1 MDMFEGLSEKQREA
15 VETINEDLEI
25 IACAGAGKTGVVT
38 RRIVNILKQ
47 QKDIKPANI
56 VAFTFTEKA
65 AEELKSRIYKYAKA
79 ELGNTVG
86 FAEMYIGTIHGFC
99 LKMLQE
105 YIPQFQSFSVLDEIK
120 TKLFID
126 KNYFECG
133 MKDLELK
140 MYRETGLFLS
150 TMSVLNESWETRNNW
165 DKRTFDA
172 VEKYKELLYSQHY
185 FDYSLILREMLEQ
198 MQNNDEFRER
208 ITSRVKFLTVDEYQD
223 TNPIQEKLIRLIK
236 NGGCNLCIVGDDDQT
251 IYQFRGSDSENILTF
266 KERYGINKY
275 IVLDTDYRSSEAIVD
290 IAQRV
295 IINNDR
301 RLSKKMISGA
311 KFKYEEGDT
320 IYREFE
326 DIEQECDFIAGR
338 IKALHESGVKYSEM
352 AVLIRKKKFGEY
364 FSEIFDKYEIP
375 YIVEGVNALFST
387 AECQASRGI
396 FRYLNGEI
404 SMTDLFELWKA
415 VNYDLNLKDLSDA
428 LTYLSSI
435 DVKKMKYYGEFV
447 LQEIYHNFLR
457 LIYIT
462 EQEGN
467 AITEVILYNLG
478 KFSQVINDFETINFA
493 TLPKNKLDRFCKFM
507 DYTASN
513 YYPEG
518 HLANTYIRPDA
529 VNIMTVHQS
538 KGLEYTA
545 VFVPQLSKNNFPA
558 AGVGGK
564 SVWHVISREWVENSE
579 RFNGGVEE
587 ERRLF
592 YVAVTRAKKY
602 LCLTRCPYGRDKK
615 ISTFMIEA
623 KDSPYML
630 SFDDKMEYSGNQLPP
645 MVEEE
650 AAINLNFSILQ
661 DFFDCAYR
669 FKLSMFYGFVQ
680 PIAAA
685 MGYGNAVHNIVRNI
699 HKKYLDGES
708 LTSEEVQT
716 IVEETFFLPYANSK
730 MEQNMLA
737 SAKKS
742 VDSYFQ
748 KNKEDF
754 KNIEMAE
761 ADIELDMGD
770 GIKVNGRIDLVKRRE
785 ISGEEKIT
793 IVDFKTAD
801 KDVTEC
807 LEAEQLRIY
816 ALGYQELTGKSAD
829 YLEILN
835 LDKVESDRV
844 RVTEGLTETVAQDI
858 RNAAKDIRANKL
870 DRKCSKEKCSTCYLN
885 YLCLSKEEKKTY
897 VE

>member
-1 MDMFEGLSEKQREA
+1 MGIFDGLSERQKEA
-15 VETINEDLEI
+15 VETIDEDLEI

-47 QKDIKPANI
+47 KKDVTPANI

-65 AEELKSRIYKYAKA
+65 AEELKSRIYKYAKK
-79 ELGNTVG
+79 ELGSTVG

-133 MKDLELK
+133 MKDLDLK

-150 TMSVLNESWETRNNW
+150 TMSMLNESWESRDSW
-165 DKRTFDA
+165 DKTTFDA

-185 FDYSLILREMLEQ
+185 FDYSLILREMLDQ
-198 MQNNDEFRER
+198 MQKNDEFRKR

-223 TNPIQEKLIRLIK
+223 TNSIQEKLIQLIK
-236 NGGCNLCIVGDDDQT
+236 NGGSNLCIVGDDDQT

-266 KERYGINKY
+266 KERYGVEKY

-295 IINNDR
+295 IINNNR
-301 RLSKKMISGA
+301 RLSKNMVSGA

-352 AVLIRKKKFGEY
+352 AVLLRKKKFGEY
-364 FSEIFDKYEIP
+364 FSETFDKYGIP

-404 SMTDLFELWKA
+404 SMTDLFNLWKE
-415 VNYDLNLKDLSDA
+415 VNYELDLKDLSDA
-428 LTYLSSI
+428 LTYLSGI

-462 EQEGN
+462 EQEEN

-478 KFSQVINDFETINFA
+478 KFSQVINDFESINFA
-493 TLPKNKLDRFCKFM
+493 TLPKNKLARFCKFM
-507 DYTASN
+507 EYTASD

-518 HLANTYIRPDA
+518 HLDNTYIRPDA

-545 VFVPQLSKNNFPA
+545 VFVPELSKNNFPA

-564 SVWHVISREWVENSE
+564 NVWHIINRDWIQNSE
-579 RFNGGVEE
+579 RFNSGIEE

-602 LCLTRCPYGRDKK
+602 LCLTRCPYRRDKK
-615 ISTFMIEA
+615 ISTFLVEA
-623 KDSPYML
+623 KESPYML
-630 SFDDKMEYSGNQLPP
+630 SYDDKMEYSGKQLPP
-645 MVEEE
+645 MVEEKS
-650 AAINLNFSILQ
+650 AINLNFSILQ

-669 FKLSMFYGFVQ
+669 FKLSMFYGFILEKVYKFKLDKAQ
-680 PIAAA
+680 ALRNLSVYLMLLYGELYYWICNIEELEKDRKLEIPKNLFSGKKPIIES
-685 MGYGNAVHNIVRNI
+685 YLWNISRVDYCDFWRKGDMQEKFEMFAKDGIDEIRALQSKMFYLEIALNEKEINVCKNI
-699 HKKYLDGES
+699 PYTGDEYKVLHIISDWLQQACDDIEPVLQQIEK
-708 LTSEEVQT
+708 EEKNFDWKCQKEK
-716 IVEETFFLPYANSK
+716 IVENYTGLFTEDLKEFIKN
-730 MEQNMLA
+730 EQNTTMQ
-737 SAKKS
+737 
-742 VDSYFQ
+742 VDKDDTQ
-748 KNKEDF
+748 GDCHHENKED
-754 KNIEMAE
+754 
-761 ADIELDMGD
+761 
-770 GIKVNGRIDLVKRRE
+770 
-785 ISGEEKIT
+785 
-793 IVDFKTAD
+793 
-801 KDVTEC
+801 
-807 LEAEQLRIY
+807 
-816 ALGYQELTGKSAD
+816 
-829 YLEILN
+829 
-835 LDKVESDRV
+835 
-844 RVTEGLTETVAQDI
+844 
-858 RNAAKDIRANKL
+858 
-870 DRKCSKEKCSTCYLN
+870 
-885 YLCLSKEEKKTY
+885 
-897 VE
+897 

>member
-1 MDMFEGLSEKQREA
+1 MGIYDTLNEQQQEA
-15 VETINEDLEI
+15 VFCTEGPLLLL
-25 IACAGAGKTGVVT
+25 AGAGSGKTRVLTHRIAYLMDQGVNPYHIMAITFTNKAAKEMRERVDDLVGFGAEHIWVST
-38 RRIVNILKQ
+38 FHSTCVRILRRHIDKLGYGNSFTIYDADDQKSLIKQICKQYKIDTKMMPERRIINEISSA
-47 QKDIKPANI
+47 KDEFMTPSEYETRHQYDFKKKKIAQ
-56 VAFTFTEKA
+56 
-65 AEELKSRIYKYAKA
+65 IYKEYQKQLKTNNALDFDDLLLK
-79 ELGNTVG
+79 TVQL
-86 FAEMYIGTIHGFC
+86 FQTQHDVLEYYQERFRYI
-99 LKMLQE
+99 M
-105 YIPQFQSFSVLDEIK
+105 
-120 TKLFID
+120 
-126 KNYFECG
+126 
-133 MKDLELK
+133 
-140 MYRETGLFLS
+140 
-150 TMSVLNESWETRNNW
+150 
-165 DKRTFDA
+165 
-172 VEKYKELLYSQHY
+172 
-185 FDYSLILREMLEQ
+185 
-198 MQNNDEFRER
+198 
-208 ITSRVKFLTVDEYQD
+208 VDEYQD
-223 TNPIQEKLIRLIK
+223 TNSIQEKLIQLIK
-236 NGGCNLCIVGDDDQT
+236 NGGSNLCIVGDDDQT

-266 KERYGINKY
+266 KERYGVEKY

-295 IINNDR
+295 IINNNR
-301 RLSKKMISGA
+301 RLSKNMVSGA

-352 AVLIRKKKFGEY
+352 AVLLRKKKFGEY
-364 FSEIFDKYEIP
+364 FSETFDKYGIP

-404 SMTDLFELWKA
+404 SMTDLFNLWKE
-415 VNYDLNLKDLSDA
+415 VNYELDLKDLSDA
-428 LTYLSSI
+428 LTYLSGI

-462 EQEGN
+462 EQEEN

-478 KFSQVINDFETINFA
+478 KFSQVINDFESINFA
-493 TLPKNKLDRFCKFM
+493 TLPKNKLARFCKFM
-507 DYTASN
+507 EYTASD

-518 HLANTYIRPDA
+518 HLDNTYIRPDA

-545 VFVPQLSKNNFPA
+545 VFVPELSKNNFPA

-564 SVWHVISREWVENSE
+564 NVWHIINRDWIQNSE
-579 RFNGGVEE
+579 RFNSGIEE

-602 LCLTRCPYGRDKK
+602 LCLTRCPYRRDKK
-615 ISTFMIEA
+615 ISTFLVEA
-623 KDSPYML
+623 KESPYML
-630 SFDDKMEYSGNQLPP
+630 SYDDKMEYSGKQLPP
-645 MVEEE
+645 MVEEKS
-650 AAINLNFSILQ
+650 AINLNFSILQ

-699 HKKYLDGES
+699 HKKYLDGEN
-708 LTSEEVQT
+708 LTREDVQA
-716 IVEETFFLPYANSK
+716 IVEDTFYLPYANSK
-730 MEQNMLA
+730 MEQNMLE

-742 VDSYFQ
+742 VDMYFE
-748 KNKEDF
+748 KNKADF

-770 GIKVNGRIDLVKRRE
+770 GVKVNGRIDLVKHRE

-801 KDVTEC
+801 RDVTQC
-807 LEAEQLRIY
+807 LEAEQLKIY

-835 LDKVESDRV
+835 LDKVESERV
-844 RVTEGLTETVAQDI
+844 RVTEGLTETVAKDI
-858 RNAAKDIRANKL
+858 RNAAQNIRENKL
-870 DRKCSKEKCSTCYLN
+870 DRKCSKEKCSACYLN